1 MERTYRRMHGGEGL
15 RFYRVALEES
25 DLSIGTPKPRPDIA
39 RRALE
44 EARNQIKGAIACNPL
59 FLTTLSPLPGNPG
72 DELVVQW
79 MTRAAQLADVGPM
92 AAVAGAVA
100 RYVGQALAEHMDEVV
115 VENGGDLYLRTGLDR
130 IVAVYAGDSP
140 LSNRIGLR
148 MPPGCWGVCTS
159 AGRVGPSLSLGRAD
173 AAVVVSD
180 DSALADA
187 AATALG
193 NRVQSAGD
201 LPAAVG
207 HTLKI
212 PGVRGALAIY
222 DDQMA
227 AGGQIELIP
236 IGGKEKHHEL

>member
-15 RFYRVALEES
+15 CFYRVAVEQS
-25 DLSIGTPKPRPDIA
+25 DLSIGTLKPRPDIA

-44 EARNQIKGAIACNPL
+44 EARGQVKKAIVRNPL
-59 FLTTLSPLPGNPG
+59 FLTTLSPLPTDPEDGP
-72 DELVVQW
+72 VARW
-79 MTRAAQLADVGPM
+79 MRQAGQRADVGPM

-100 RYVGQALAEHMDEVV
+100 RFVGEALSRSMAEVV
-115 VENGGDLYLRTGLDR
+115 VENGGDLFLRCTR
-130 IVAVYAGDSP
+130 QRVIAVYAGDSP
-140 LSNRIGLR
+140 LSNRIGLI

-173 AAVVVSD
+173 AAVVISA

-193 NRVQSAGD
+193 NRVQKADD
-201 LPAAVG
+201 LSTAVE

-212 PGVRGALAIY
+212 PSVLGALAIY
-222 DDQMA
+222 DEQLA
-227 AGGQIELIP
+227 AGGQIELTP
-236 IGGKEKHHEL
+236 IGEEGETP